1 MKRNLL
7 FRWLL
12 QGEWQAHRL
21 QIAVAILAIALGIA
35 MGFSIH
41 LINTA
46 AVNEFS
52 AAVKSLSGQSD
63 LQVRA
68 TKPTFDEMRYP
79 VLAQRDGVAVASP
92 VLEIQAAIPAK
103 SEDDRNNTLKILGVD
118 VYRAIAITPDL
129 VGVPAEDRAFDMLS
143 DDAIFLSPAAM
154 EWLAVKQGDKLPLR
168 LGTKTVTLRVAG
180 GLVRAHVGQRI
191 AVMDI
196 GAAQWHFD
204 HVGVLS
210 RIDLKLKEGIHH
222 GAFKAALEKELPA
235 QYIVTE
241 TADQERRIH
250 NMSRAYRINL
260 NVLALVALFTGTF
273 LVFSTQVLS
282 TLRRRPQFALLRVLG
297 LTRNQILRQ
306 MLRESCL
313 LGILGS
319 LLGLALGYAFAATA
333 LHVYGGELGGG
344 FFPEIKPT
352 IQLNPLAALLFF
364 VLGVSVTL
372 LGSLMPA
379 WEAAQAHPAP
389 ALKSGS
395 EDTALTGLQTPWP
408 ALLCLF
414 LAAILTQLPPVAE
427 LPIFGYFAVALLM
440 ISGIAW
446 MPSLTALFFSG
457 LFRLFNRLASGALG
471 TLALAR
477 LANAPQQA
485 AIALGGV
492 LASFSLMVAMAIMV
506 ASFRI
511 SIEDWLTHILPAD
524 IYVRTEVRQDAIGF
538 TLQEQQAI
546 ATIAG
551 IERIDFFRSLQ
562 ITLDPARPTVTLIAR
577 PIDETDPG
585 NTLPMTDDALSS
597 AEIPSD
603 AIPIWVSEA
612 MVDLYDYQLGKR
624 VTMPLSAV
632 PQEFIVVGVWR
643 DYGRQFGALQ
653 MQLSD
658 YQKVSDEWHVNEAAL
673 WLQAGI
679 TPEQV
684 MTALKALPFGES
696 LTFWQPNEIRAMS
709 LKIFDRSF
717 AVTYLLE
724 IIAVGVGLLGVAAS
738 FSAQALRRVKEFG
751 MLRHIGV
758 TRGQIYRMLALEGGL
773 LAGFGIAIGFL
784 LGGSIS
790 LILIFIVNPQS
801 FHWTMQLHL
810 PWQWLIIMACS
821 MLMAAAVTALL
832 AGRKAVSGNVIR
844 AVKEDW

>member
-1 MKRNLL
+1 MYRNLL
-7 FRWLL
+7 SRWLL
-12 QGEWQAHRL
+12 QGEWQAHRW
-21 QIAVAILAIALGIA
+21 QIVAALIAIALGIA

-68 TKPTFDEMRYP
+68 TQPTFDEMLYP
-79 VLAQRDGVAVASP
+79 LLAQHEGVAIASP
-92 VLEIQAAIPAK
+92 VLEIQVAVPAK
-103 SEDDRNNTLKILGVD
+103 LEDDRNNTLKILGID
-118 VYRAIAITPDL
+118 VYRAITITPDL
-129 VGVPAEDRAFDMLS
+129 VGVPEEGRAFDMLS

-154 EWLAVKQGDKLPLR
+154 EWLEVKQGDRLPLR

-180 GLVRAHVGQRI
+180 GLVRAHAGQRI

-204 HVGVLS
+204 HIGVLS
-210 RIDLKLKEGIHH
+210 RIDLKLKQGVHH
-222 GAFKAALEKELPA
+222 RGFKAALEKELPA
-235 QYIVTE
+235 QYLVTE
-241 TADQERRIH
+241 TVDQERRVH

-260 NVLALVALFTGTF
+260 NVLALVALFTGAF

-282 TLRRRPQFALLRVLG
+282 TLQRRPQFALLRVLG
-297 LTRNQILRQ
+297 LTRNQILLQ
-306 MLRESCL
+306 ILRESSL

-319 LLGLALGYAFAATA
+319 LLGLGLGYALAATA
-333 LHVYGGELGGG
+333 LHIYGGDLGGG
-344 FFPEIKPT
+344 FFSEIKPS
-352 IQLNPLAALLFF
+352 IQLSPLAAVLFL
-364 VLGVSVTL
+364 VLGIGVTL
-372 LGSLMPA
+372 LGSLLPA
-379 WEAAQAHPAP
+379 WEAARAHSAP

-395 EDTALTGLQTPWP
+395 EEIALTKLQTPWP
-408 ALLCLF
+408 ALICLL
-414 LAAILTQLPPVAE
+414 LAVILTQLPPVAE
-427 LPIFGYFAVALLM
+427 LPFFGYFAVALLL
-440 ISGIAW
+440 IGGIAW
-446 MPSLTALFFSG
+446 MPSLTALLFSG
-457 LFRLFNRLASGALG
+457 LFRVFNRLTAGALT

-492 LASFSLMVAMAIMV
+492 LVSFSLMVAMAIMV

-511 SIEDWLTHILPAD
+511 SVEDWLAHILPAD
-524 IYVRTEVRQDAIGF
+524 IYVRTEVRQDALGF
-538 TLQEQQAI
+538 TPQEQQVI
-546 ATIAG
+546 AATTG
-551 IERIDFFRSLQ
+551 IERIDFIRSLQ
-562 ITLDPARPTVTLIAR
+562 ITLDPTRPTVTLIAR
-577 PIDETDPG
+577 PIDKTDPG
-585 NTLPMTDDALSS
+585 NTLPMTDTALNST
-597 AEIPSD
+597 EIPPE

-612 MVDLYDYQLGKR
+612 MVDLYDYRVGKR
-624 VTMPLSAV
+624 VALPLSEV
-632 PQEFIVVGVWR
+632 QQDYIVAGVWR
-643 DYGRQFGALQ
+643 DYGRQFGAIQ

-658 YQKVSDEWHVNEAAL
+658 YQKVTSELQVNEAAL
-673 WLQAGI
+673 WLQGGV

-684 MTALKALPFGES
+684 MAALKVLLFGDT
-696 LTFWQPNEIRAMS
+696 LTFWQPNEIRAIS

-724 IIAVGVGLLGVAAS
+724 LIAVGVGLLGVAAS

-773 LAGFGIAIGFL
+773 LTGFGITIGFL
-784 LGGSIS
+784 LGGGIS

-801 FHWTMQLHL
+801 FHWTMQLHV
-810 PWQWLIIMACS
+810 PWQWLIIMALA
-821 MLMAAAVTALL
+821 MLMAAALTALL
-832 AGRKAVSGNVIR
+832 AGRHAVAGNVIR

>member
-1 MKRNLL
+1 MNHSLL
-7 FRWLL
+7 SRWLL
-12 QGEWQAHRL
+12 LGEWQAHRL
-21 QIAVAILAIALGIA
+21 QIVVALIAIALGIA

-63 LQVRA
+63 FQVRA
-68 TKPTFDEMRYP
+68 TQPTFDEMLYP
-79 VLAQRDGVAVASP
+79 VLAQHESVAVASP

-103 SEDDRNNTLKILGVD
+103 LEDDRNNTLKILGID
-118 VYRAIAITPDL
+118 VYRAIPITPDL
-129 VGVPAEDRAFDMLS
+129 VGVPAEGRAFDMLS

-154 EWLAVKQGDKLPLR
+154 EWLEVEQGDKLSLR
-168 LGTKTVTLRVAG
+168 LGTQTVTLRVAG
-180 GLVRAHVGQRI
+180 GLVRAHARQRI

-196 GAAQWHFD
+196 GAAQWRFD
-204 HVGVLS
+204 HVGLLS
-210 RIDLKLKEGIHH
+210 RIDLKLKQGVNHP
-222 GAFKAALEKELPA
+222 AFKAALEEELPA
-235 QYIVTE
+235 QYLVTE
-241 TADQERRIH
+241 TVNQERRIH

-297 LTRNQILRQ
+297 LTRNQILLQ
-306 MLRESCL
+306 ILREGSL
-313 LGILGS
+313 IGIVGS
-319 LLGLALGYAFAATA
+319 LLGLGLGYAFAATA
-333 LHVYGGELGGG
+333 LHVYGGDLGGG
-344 FFPEIKPT
+344 FFPEIKPA
-352 IQLNPLAALLFF
+352 IQLRPLAALLFF
-364 VLGVSVTL
+364 VLGVSVTM

-379 WEAAQAHPAP
+379 WEAAQAHPAS

-395 EDTALTGLQTPWP
+395 EETALAKLRAPWP
-408 ALLCLF
+408 ALICLL
-414 LAAILTQLPPVAE
+414 LAAILTQLPPVVE
-427 LPIFGYFAVALLM
+427 LPLFGYFAVALLL
-440 ISGIAW
+440 IGGIAW

-457 LFRLFNRLASGALG
+457 LFRIFNRLTAGALT

-492 LASFSLMVAMAIMV
+492 LVSFSLMVAMAIMV

-511 SIEDWLTHILPAD
+511 SVEDWLTHILPAD
-524 IYVRTEVRQDAIGF
+524 IYVRTEVRQDALGF
-538 TLQEQQAI
+538 TPQEQQAI
-546 ATIAG
+546 AATAG
-551 IERIDFFRSLQ
+551 IERIDFIRSLQ
-562 ITLDPARPTVTLIAR
+562 ITLDSARPTVTLIAR
-577 PIDETDPG
+577 PIDQADPG
-585 NTLPMTDDALSS
+585 HTLPMTDNALSPT
-597 AEIPSD
+597 EIPLD

-612 MVDLYDYQLGKR
+612 MVDLYDYQVGKR
-624 VTMPLSAV
+624 VALPLSEA
-632 PQEFIVVGVWR
+632 QQDYIVAGVWR
-643 DYGRQFGALQ
+643 DYGRQFGAIQ

-658 YQKVSDEWHVNEAAL
+658 YQKLTGEWHVNETAL
-673 WLQAGI
+673 WLQAGVA
-679 TPEQV
+679 PEEIIA
-684 MTALKALPFGES
+684 ALKALPFGES
-696 LTFWQPNEIRAMS
+696 LTFWQPNAIRAIS

-724 IIAVGVGLLGVAAS
+724 LIAVGVGLLGVAAS
-738 FSAQALRRVKEFG
+738 FSAQALSRVKEFG

-773 LAGFGIAIGFL
+773 LAGFGIIIGFL

-801 FHWTMQLHL
+801 FHWTMELHP
-810 PWQWLIIMACS
+810 PWQWLLIMAIA

-832 AGRKAVSGNVIR
+832 AGRQAVSGNVVR